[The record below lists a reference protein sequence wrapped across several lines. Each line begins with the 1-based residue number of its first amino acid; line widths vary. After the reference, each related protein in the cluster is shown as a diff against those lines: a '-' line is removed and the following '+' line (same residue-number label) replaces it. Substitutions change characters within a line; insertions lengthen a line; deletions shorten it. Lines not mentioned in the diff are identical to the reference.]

1 MAREYDVLYVTAVML
16 ANTELTKICW
26 WFSTNLLESGEP
38 DGIRVKVM
46 VVMEEAHL
54 GRAKASIQR
63 IQKNCTF

>member
-1 MAREYDVLYVTAVML
+1 MVREYDVLYVTAVML

-26 WFSTNLLESGEP
+26 WFSTNLLESRKQ

-46 VVMEEAHL
+46 IVTEEALL
-54 GRAKASIQR
+54 GRARASIQR